1 MRNVTQS
8 DLTLVANTIRGL
20 SMDGVQRAN
29 SGHPG
34 QPMGMADVAAVLW
47 LGYLNHCPAKPDWE
61 NRDRFVL
68 SAGHGS
74 MLLYS
79 LLHLSGYDLPMEE
92 LVNFRQTGSRTPG
105 HPEFGHTPGVE
116 TTTGPLGQGCGNA
129 VGMALAERM
138 LAQRFNTGDFTPI
151 DHYTYV
157 ICGDGDLMEGI
168 SHEAFSTAGHL
179 KLNKLIVFFDSNNI
193 TIEGSTE
200 LACSD
205 DFKRRF
211 QGYNWNVIEIDAHD
225 YEQIEKAIK
234 KARRSKDK
242 PTIVIC
248 NSHIGMGSPNKV
260 DTAKAHGEPL
270 GEDEVRLTKLNLGL
284 PADSHFH
291 VPDRVQELFDARYNR
306 MVRLVSKWKKGF
318 KNYCEM
324 HVVKAELWKRHFEDV
339 IPDDLSEDLPRFEVG
354 KAVATRSASG
364 KVIQEMAKVL
374 PQLTGGSA
382 DLAPSTKTLI
392 DDTDSVGPDAFMG
405 RNLHFG
411 VREHAMCSMLN
422 GMALHGGFR
431 VFGATFFVFSD
442 YCRPALRLAA
452 LMKLPVIYVFTHDS
466 FFVGEDGPTHQPV
479 EHAAALRCIPNM
491 TVIRPADPTETGM
504 AWIAALDNK
513 TGPTALLLTRQNLD
527 VIDRSKY
534 PCASNVKKGA
544 YTLWESGEGRVDV
557 LLIATGSEVNLALE
571 AAGRLAAECNVRV
584 VSMPSWELFEAQ
596 DAAYKNEVLPPGC
609 KVRLAIE
616 AGCSQG
622 WERYTG
628 DQGETLTMTGF
639 GASGPYKELA
649 EKYGFTVDNVVAR
662 AKEVLAGHRH

>member
-1 MRNVTQS
+1 MRNVNAS
-8 DLTLVANTIRGL
+8 DLSLVANTIRGL
-20 SMDGVQRAN
+20 AMDGVQRAN

-79 LLHLSGYDLPMEE
+79 LLHLAGYDLPMEE
-92 LVNFRQTGSRTPG
+92 LIKFRQTGSRTPG

-138 LAQRFNTGDFTPI
+138 LADQFNTSDFRPI

-168 SHEAFSTAGHL
+168 SHEAFSMAGHL

-193 TIEGSTE
+193 TIEGSTS

-205 DFKRRF
+205 DFKKRF

-225 YEQIEKAIK
+225 YEQIEKAIR
-234 KARRSKDK
+234 KAKRSKEK

-248 NSHIGMGSPNKV
+248 NSHIGKGSPNKV
-260 DTAKAHGEPL
+260 DTAKVHGEPL
-270 GEDEVRLTKLNLGL
+270 GEDEVKLTKLNLDL
-284 PADSHFH
+284 PADTHFY
-291 VPDRVQELFDARYNR
+291 VPDKVRELFDARYNK
-306 MVRLVSKWKKGF
+306 MVRLVSKWKRQFQK
-318 KNYCEM
+318 YSAM

-339 IPDDLSEDLPRFEVG
+339 LPDDLAEHLPEFEVG
-354 KAVATRSASG
+354 KALATRSASG
-364 KVIQEMAKVL
+364 KVIQGMAKAL
-374 PQLTGGSA
+374 PQLVGGSA

-392 DDTDSVGPDAFMG
+392 EDAESVGPGAFEG

-411 VREHAMCSMLN
+411 IREHAMCSLMN

-452 LMKLPVIYVFTHDS
+452 LMGLPVIYIFTHDS

-479 EHAAALRCIPNM
+479 EQAAALRCIPNM
-491 TVIRPADPTETGM
+491 TVIRPGDPTETGM
-504 AWIAALDNK
+504 AWMAALENK

-534 PCASNVKKGA
+534 PCASNLKKGA
-544 YTLWESGEGRVDV
+544 YTLWQSGEGRVDLV
-557 LLIATGSEVNLALE
+557 LIATGSEVNLAL
-571 AAGRLAAECNVRV
+571 AAAKRLGKECNVRV
-584 VSMPSWELFEAQ
+584 VSMPSWELFDAQ
-596 DAAYKNEVLPPGC
+596 PPSYKDEVLPPGC
-609 KVRLAIE
+609 KERLAIE
-616 AGCSQG
+616 AGCAQG
-622 WERYTG
+622 WDKYVG
-628 DQGETLTMTGF
+628 DHGGILAMAGF

-649 EKYGFTVDNVVAR
+649 EKYGYTVDNVVKR
-662 AKEVLAGHRH
+662 GKEILRGHHH